1 MNEYKRA
8 KDVKIDDII
17 FRSYGGEIRE
27 IKVSSIRKFKPYS
40 NTIFEVNGNIYFKE
54 KSTKGLN
61 ISHSKDWDISNELD
75 SLEFRIEQTVY
86 FTDKR
91 VATTHAVGYWNKII
105 EEKQDVINKACES
118 MKVISL
124 NIAKLRFDEFEQPK
138 TEE

>member
-54 KSTKGLN
+54 KSTKGGN
-61 ISHSKDWDISNELD
+61 VSRSKDWDISNELD

-91 VATTHAVGYWNKII
+91 VATTHAVGYWNKVM

-118 MKVISL
+118 MKAISL

>member
-17 FRSYGGEIRE
+17 FRSYNGKIEEEQISAIEKIANKEGSVYKINE
-27 IKVSSIRKFKPYS
+27 SIHFKS
-40 NTIFEVNGNIYFKE
+40 E
-54 KSTKGLN
+54 STKGKRGGN
-61 ISHSKDWDISNELD
+61 FARYEAFKKVSEFTFAHNE
-75 SLEFRIEQTVY
+75 TVY

-118 MKVISL
+118 MKAISL

-138 TEE
+138 SEE